1 MTAVTGR
8 PKYDDYKMST
18 GWKLVCY
25 ISYIT
30 VLVTQLAG
38 QDASLSHDNAI
49 FTASLRSK
57 TVVSW

>member
-1 MTAVTGR
+1 MTAVAGR
-8 PKYDDYKMST
+8 PEYHDYKMST

-38 QDASLSHDNAI
+38 QDASFSHDTVI
-49 FTASLRSK
+49 FTAFLRSER
-57 TVVSW
+57 VVS